1 VAQREFAELV
11 DGVMAD
17 AEDVRGGGFGQC
29 VVGLLW
35 CAALWQ
41 GAVGSGGVV
50 ALAEGAEQGLQ
61 LVDVGGA
68 GSWGQPAFEGLVEAF
83 DLALGLGVSGV
94 TVFLGDAQTGRQA
107 LEVVVAVSE
116 S

>member
-1 VAQREFAELV
+1 
-11 DGVMAD
+11 MAD
-17 AEDVRGGGFGQC
+17 AEMGGGHGGGGGFGQC
-29 VVGLLW
+29 GVGLGW
-35 CAALWQ
+35 CAALGQ

-50 ALAEGAEQGLQ
+50 ALAEGVGQGLP

-68 GSWGQPAFEGLVEAF
+68 GSWGQPAFEGVVEAF
-83 DLALGLGVSGV
+83 DLALGLRVSGV
-94 TVFLGDAQTGRQA
+94 TVFLGDAQTGQQA